1 MLVLSRKVGERL
13 MIGPH
18 IFVTVLEV
26 RGNVV
31 KLGCEAPL
39 SVPIHREE
47 LVDRLDDKH
56 VDKPPRQSESPYFSE
71 CA

>member
-1 MLVLSRKVGERL
+1 MLVLSRKVGERIV
-13 MIGPH
+13 IGPS
-18 IFVTVLEV
+18 IVVTVLEV

-39 SVPIHREE
+39 EVPVNREE
-47 LVDRLDDKH
+47 ASRRGNAPVRRPSRD
-56 VDKPPRQSESPYFSE
+56 ESPYFAE